1 MTTHDAPGPRA
12 RVLVAACLAA
22 TIASAGP
29 LSVSA
34 QEQPSAIEEIII
46 TGSYIRRD
54 SFDSVSPL
62 TVVDQAA
69 IADNATP
76 NLGEVM
82 ASQTFNYGS
91 DFQTNTYA
99 ARGQGGV
106 NTQAN
111 LRGLGPRATLQLID
125 GRRTVNTNLNN
136 AIPQIAIQRIDIL
149 KDGASALYGT
159 DAVAGVVNII
169 PDKRFNGTRFS
180 AFHTQAHDSD
190 HYENVLE
197 AMIGTD
203 TGSGNVVFA
212 GAYLK
217 RTVLEQTDRPDFL
230 RQGFSRSGVGNP
242 GTWLV
247 PTRDAA
253 GNLVL
258 NADGDP
264 VMATRPDPGC
274 GVPISGAPT
283 DIGVKGNNPTGQI
296 VGGACALQFGEFW
309 NFINPQEQWSLWSN
323 FTHDF
328 SPNLSNEL
336 SLTASRITT
345 DSRGTPQNPGG
356 RTEEFPVV
364 LGDHPGNPF
373 RARNA
378 DGQLLFAQDD
388 GTGNPLRDANG
399 HVVVA
404 GTDPSSGVPFNE
416 DVRVAELRIFGKIGA
431 IPSHYNRDRSNT
443 GNATFDSTNYA
454 IDNTIRYLIPDTS
467 WEVMGS
473 AGYHSNHLVFEQKNT
488 SQQALV
494 AGLQGQL
501 KTSPTA
507 ETTTYWNPFASQ
519 ALNCVDG
526 VCTEG
531 TPTFANTQ
539 AVVDAIDI
547 QAQDVTN
554 TTFWYTQLI
563 GTGDLFELP
572 NGTLA
577 AAFGAGFRKTHVDVD
592 LNEARNRCDFHE
604 GGCGFDYTASEN
616 VTSVFGELMIPVLDN
631 LEVQLAGRWE
641 NYNGGIGSSFDPKI
655 GVLFQPLPILSLRA
669 SWSSAFVA
677 PTLANRFQP
686 QSCGLQTVSD
696 PIGQDDTQSF
706 RVACTNPNPN
716 LSPETATVWNVGLSM
731 SLFDGDLNFGVD
743 YAQYDF
749 EDRISTPAINA
760 ILTRDLNNFLAAG
773 LDLDS
778 AADRTAWINGPNSDP
793 NIVRDPA
800 TQLIARVITQP
811 INAQEM
817 KHVAWDFYARYNVPY
832 ERFGN
837 FSLNV
842 TGTYVDEYSYRL
854 GEGLP
859 TADGAG
865 RQNES
870 VAEVPPIPRWRVN
883 TTLNWFLGGH
893 SAMARV
899 RWIDEF
905 DIDFNSAALQN
916 AHVNVFGRGTK
927 IDSIAYVDLN
937 YGYRM
942 PNLFGI
948 GRETLLEVGVRNVL
962 DEFPDVLFNLGGIES
977 FVHDIRGRTWYLRLV
992 QDL

>member
-1 MTTHDAPGPRA
+1 MSNHRLGSAA
-12 RVLVAACLAA
+12 RTACAASVACALMVGVPV
-22 TIASAGP
+22 TASAQQDTI
-29 LSVSA
+29 V
-34 QEQPSAIEEIII
+34 EEVIV

-62 TVVDQAA
+62 TVIDQAA

-82 ASQTFNYGS
+82 ATQTFNYGT

-99 ARGQGGV
+99 ARAQIG
-106 NTQAN
+106 NNSQAN
-111 LRGLGPRATLQLID
+111 LRGLGPRATLQLLD
-125 GRRTVNTNLNN
+125 GRRTATNNLNN
-136 AIPQIAIQRIDIL
+136 AIPQIAIERIDIL

-169 PDKRFNGTRFS
+169 TQKNFS
-180 AFHTQAHDSD
+180 GAKVSGFHTQADDSD
-190 HYENVLE
+190 HYENVFDL
-197 AMIGTD
+197 MLGTD
-203 TGSGNVVFA
+203 TGSGNVAFA
-212 GAYLK
+212 GSYRK
-217 RTVLEQTDRPDFL
+217 RTALEQVDRPDFL
-230 RQGFSRSGVGNP
+230 RQGFSRSGTGNP

-253 GNLVL
+253 GELVL
-258 NADGDP
+258 DGDGNP
-264 VMATRPDPGC
+264 VRARRPDPGC
-274 GVPISGAPT
+274 GVPLSGAST
-283 DIGVKGNNPTGQI
+283 DVATKGNNPTGVI
-296 VGGACALQFGEFW
+296 VGTACNLQFGEFW

-323 FTHDF
+323 FRHEF
-328 SPNLSNEL
+328 SPSLTNEL
-336 SLTASRITT
+336 SITGSRLTT

-364 LGDHPGNPF
+364 LGEHPGNPF

-378 DGQLLFAQDD
+378 AGDLLFAQDD
-388 GTGNPLRDANG
+388 GDGNPLRDASGN
-399 HVVVA
+399 VIVA
-404 GTDPSSGVPFNE
+404 GTDPTAGVPFNE
-416 DVRVAELRIFGKIGA
+416 DVQVAELRIFGKLGA

-443 GNATFDSTNYA
+443 GNATFDTMNYA
-454 IDNTIRYLIPDTS
+454 LDNTITYVIPDST
-467 WEVMGS
+467 WEVAASG
-473 AGYHSNHLVFEQKNT
+473 GYHRNHLVLEVKNT

-501 KTSPTA
+501 KTTPTA
-507 ETTTYWNPFASQ
+507 PETSYWNPFASQ

-531 TPTFANTQ
+531 PATFANTQ
-539 AVVDAIDI
+539 EVVEAIDI
-547 QAQDVTN
+547 QANDVTD
-554 TTFWYTQLI
+554 TTFWYTQLM
-563 GTGDLFELP
+563 GTGELVQMP
-572 NGTLA
+572 AGMLA
-577 AAFGAGFRKTHVDVD
+577 GAFGVGFRKTEVDVD
-592 LNEARNRCDFHE
+592 LNEARNRCDVHE

-616 VTSVFGELMIPVLDN
+616 VTSVFGELLVPVLDD
-631 LEVQLAGRWE
+631 LELQLAGRWE
-641 NYNGGIGSSFDPKI
+641 RYDGGIGSSFDPKV
-655 GVLFQPLPILSLRA
+655 GVLYRPLPILSLRA

-686 QSCGLQTVSD
+686 QSCGLQTVND
-696 PIGQDDTQSF
+696 PIGQDETNSF
-706 RVACTNPNPN
+706 RVACTDPNPG
-716 LSPETATVWNVGLSM
+716 LSPETADVWNVGLSM
-731 SLFDGDLNFGVD
+731 SLLDGDLNFGVD

-773 LDLDS
+773 LDLNS
-778 AADRTAWINGPNSDP
+778 AADRTAWIDGPNSDP

-811 INAQEM
+811 INAQAM
-817 KHVAWDFYARYNVPY
+817 KHIAWDFYARYNVPY

-837 FSLNV
+837 FSINV
-842 TGTYVDEYSYRL
+842 SGTYVDEYSYRL

-870 VAEVPPIPRWRVN
+870 VAEVPPIPEWRIN
-883 TTLNWFLGGH
+883 TTVNWFLGGH
-893 SAMARV
+893 SAMARL

-905 DIDFNSAALQN
+905 DIDFNSAALQS

-927 IDSIAYVDLN
+927 IDAIAYVDLN
-937 YGYRM
+937 YGYRFA
-942 PNLFGI
+942 NLLGI
-948 GRETLLEVGVRNVL
+948 GRETHFEVGVRNVF

-977 FVHDIRGRTWYLRLV
+977 FVHDIRGRTWYARLS